1 MARKIIINGEDITL
15 SKQISIK
22 NRTIASIEIVDDA
35 FLYFQGV
42 SGDLVS
48 QYFIKE
54 NTQGV
59 GGKADV
65 QLKDVSLGK
74 HTMVVKYAVSDD
86 RQVQSYAINVT
97 VVSRDECFIKI
108 DGEVS
113 KTDTVPG
120 IKLYTI
126 ADITTKN
133 ITGLLQADVS
143 GNFAT
148 LRWTDEGDASADYH
162 LAIHLE
168 KNTTTQARNC
178 TVKVFGLNSNGDTS
192 YAYLYLVQEA
202 GTDYISVFKPSL
214 INYDLNGNE
223 ASILIDP
230 VTVQNVNADTVSV
243 TSDVSWAS
251 GIYSDSVIQIDNKP
265 AITIT
270 VQQNESVDVRDGN
283 LTVTAKGTD
292 FQKFNYIITLH
303 QFGNSELPYIT
314 IDQGEDD
321 DAFSIGNRKGDS
333 CTVRFFSQNV
343 FENSYSLIYDDY
355 FNEYIDIALN
365 RENRTITIT
374 SKYDNRQPEGIT
386 IDFVLQGQSTKPQYS
401 DIVNAY
407 FTVIIDPPAA
417 YLSFSIW
424 KTMNIEIPIV
434 TPFYSIKKGD
444 DLIFSGKVYAQKT
457 DSVRSINVNDII
469 EDYTSDSID
478 ITSSQRWQKTENEKV
493 FTLATGV
500 NETEMSDMFN
510 LVVADDWSYSD
521 RARTYFTSDPIC
533 YTLDSRQYFIFSVQN
548 RYGDTL
554 PSYSYQTDL
563 VSVDGVE
570 TGDYK
575 VVSDESYTQIIKDI
589 SNLKTIDITE
599 MDNVDDT
606 RYFKVCTTKNKYCL
620 YYKNLY
626 GGYDSILL
634 NPTSQLSASITD
646 NTLTTDYD
654 TTVLNHYKR
663 SYSKTIQNKWT
674 LKTNLLNDTQSEK
687 MRHIYTSNQMWLHN
701 LETGKLYAVNPV
713 DKTFTEK
720 TFKSNKHK
728 PLSYTITVEE
738 AYTQD
743 RR

>member
-1 MARKIIINGEDITL
+1 MARKIIINGQDVTV
-15 SKQISIK
+15 SKAISIK

-35 FLYFQGV
+35 FLFFKSV

-54 NTQGV
+54 NNQSI

-65 QLKDVSLGK
+65 QLKDVQLGK

-86 RQVQSYAINVT
+86 RQEQSYTINVT

-108 DGEVS
+108 DGKES
-113 KTDTVPG
+113 TTDTVSNLSSLRG
-120 IKLYTI
+120 YQ
-126 ADITTKN
+126 ITTKN
-133 ITGLLQADVS
+133 ITGTLKTEVSANFLTAFVKDGDYLSLDVKE
-143 GNFAT
+143 N
-148 LRWTDEGDASADYH
+148 
-162 LAIHLE
+162 
-168 KNTTTQARNC
+168 KTTQARNC
-178 TVKVFGLNSNGDTS
+178 TIKVFGLNSNGDTS

-202 GTDYISVFKPSL
+202 GTEYVSVFEPSL
-214 INYDLNGNE
+214 LHYDLNGNE

-230 VTVQNVNADTVSV
+230 VTVQNVERYNVSV

-251 GIYSDSVIQIDNKP
+251 GVYSERVTAIGDKP

-270 VQQNESVDVRDGN
+270 VQANDIVNVRDGN
-283 LTVTAKGTD
+283 LTVTARGTD
-292 FQKFNYIITLH
+292 GQRFNRTITLH
-303 QFGNSELPYIT
+303 QFGNSELPYIS

-333 CTVRFFSQNV
+333 CVVRFFSQNV

-374 SKYDNRQPEGIT
+374 SKYANRQPEGIT

-401 DIVNAY
+401 DIVSAY

-417 YLSFSIW
+417 YISFPIW

-469 EDYTSDSID
+469 EDYTSDGID

-493 FTLATGV
+493 FTLANGV

-510 LVVADDWSYSD
+510 LVVTDDWSYDD

-554 PSYSYQTDL
+554 PSYSYQTDTM
-563 VSVDGVE
+563 SVDGVE

-599 MDNVDDT
+599 INNVDDT

-654 TTVLNHYKR
+654 TTVINHYKR

-701 LETGKLYAVNPV
+701 LETGRLYAVNPV

>member
-15 SKQISIK
+15 SREISIK

-35 FLYFQGV
+35 FLYFKVV

-86 RQVQSYAINVT
+86 RQEQSYVINVT

-108 DGEVS
+108 DGKES
-113 KTDTVPG
+113 TTDTIRNLSSLRG
-120 IKLYTI
+120 YQ
-126 ADITTKN
+126 ITTKN
-133 ITGLLQADVS
+133 ITAKLKTEVS
-143 GNFAT
+143 ANFLTAFVK
-148 LRWTDEGDASADYH
+148 DNDY
-162 LAIHLE
+162 LSLDIQQNA
-168 KNTTTQARNC
+168 TTQARNC
-178 TVKVFGLNSNGDTS
+178 AIKVYGLNSNGDTS

-202 GTDYISVFKPSL
+202 GTEYASVFEPSL
-214 INYDLNGNE
+214 LHYDINGNE

-230 VTVQNVNADTVSV
+230 VTVQNVNAYTVSV

-251 GIYSDSVIQIDNKP
+251 GVYSERVVQIDKKP

-270 VQQNESVDVRDGN
+270 VQENDSVDVRDGN
-283 LTVTAKGTD
+283 LTVTARGTD
-292 FQKFNYIITLH
+292 GQRFNRTITLH
-303 QFGNSELPYIT
+303 QFGNSELPYIS

-321 DAFSIGNRKGDS
+321 DAFTIGNRKGDS
-333 CTVRFFSQNV
+333 CVVRFFSQNV

-401 DIVNAY
+401 DIVSAY
-407 FTVIIDPPAA
+407 FTVIIEPPAA
-417 YLSFSIW
+417 YLSFPIW

-434 TPFYSIKKGD
+434 TPFYTIKKGD

-457 DSVRSINVNDII
+457 DLARSINVNDII
-469 EDYTSDSID
+469 EDYTSDGID

-510 LVVADDWSYSD
+510 LVVTDDWSYAD

-533 YTLDSRQYFIFSVQN
+533 YTLDSRQYFVFSVQN
-548 RYGDTL
+548 RYSDTL

-570 TGDYK
+570 SGDYK

-599 MDNVDDT
+599 MNNVDDT

-654 TTVLNHYKR
+654 TTVLGHYKR
-663 SYSKTIQNKWT
+663 SYRKTIQNKWI

-701 LETGKLYAVNPV
+701 LETGRLYAVNPV

>member
-1 MARKIIINGEDITL
+1 MARKIIINGEDITT

-35 FLYFQGV
+35 FLYFKSV

-54 NTQGV
+54 NNQGV
-59 GGKADV
+59 GGKADC
-65 QLKDVSLGK
+65 QLKDVQLGK

-86 RQVQSYAINVT
+86 RQEQSYVINVT

-113 KTDTVPG
+113 KTDTVSG
-120 IKLYTI
+120 DEVQRYY
-126 ADITTKN
+126 DITKQN
-133 ITGLLQADVS
+133 ITGILNVAIS
-143 GNFAT
+143 GNFFKST
-148 LRWTDEGDASADYH
+148 LLISGDTR
-162 LAIHLE
+162 LKVRLK
-168 KNTTTQARNC
+168 KNTTPQARSC
-178 TVKVFGLNSNGDTS
+178 TVKVYGVNSNGDTS

-202 GTDYISVFKPSL
+202 GTEYVSVFEPSL
-214 INYDLNGNE
+214 LHYDLNGNE

-243 TSDVSWAS
+243 GSDVSWAI
-251 GIYSDSVIQIDNKP
+251 GVYNERVTAIGDKP

-270 VQQNESVDVRDGN
+270 VDANDSVNVRDGN
-283 LTVTAKGTD
+283 LTVTARGTD
-292 FQKFNYIITLH
+292 GQKFKYTITLH
-303 QFGNSELPYIT
+303 QFGNSELPYIS
-314 IDQGEDD
+314 IDSSEDD

-333 CTVRFFSQNV
+333 CVVRFFSQNV
-343 FENSYSLIYDDY
+343 FENSYSLIYDNY

-374 SKYDNRQPEGIT
+374 SKYANRQPEGIT

-417 YLSFSIW
+417 YLSFPIW

-469 EDYTSDSID
+469 EDYTSDGID

-493 FTLATGV
+493 FTLANGV

-510 LVVADDWSYSD
+510 LVVTDDWSYAD
-521 RARTYFTSDPIC
+521 RARTYFTSDPIS

-554 PSYSYQTDL
+554 PSCSYQTDL

-570 TGDYK
+570 SGDYK

-599 MDNVDDT
+599 MNNVDDT
-606 RYFKVCTTKNKYCL
+606 RYFKVCATKNKYCL

-701 LETGKLYAVNPV
+701 LETGRLYAVNPV

>member
-15 SKQISIK
+15 SKAISIK

-35 FLYFQGV
+35 FLYFKSV

-65 QLKDVSLGK
+65 QLKDVALGK

-86 RQVQSYAINVT
+86 RQEQSYAINVT

-113 KTDTVPG
+113 KTDIVKDYA
-120 IKLYTI
+120 IQKIYQL
-126 ADITTKN
+126 TTQN
-133 ITGLLQADVS
+133 ITGELKGEAS
-143 GNFAT
+143 GNFVKR
-148 LRWTDEGDASADYH
+148 LFVNDK
-162 LAIHLE
+162 E
-168 KNTTTQARNC
+168 KRMTIVLDRNTTPQARNC
-178 TVKVFGLNSNGDTS
+178 TVKVYALNSNGDTS
-192 YAYLYLVQEA
+192 YAYLYIVQQA
-202 GTDYISVFKPSL
+202 GTDYISFFEPSL
-214 INYDLNGNE
+214 LHYDINGNE
-223 ASILIDP
+223 QSILIDP

-270 VQQNESVDVRDGN
+270 VQANDSVNVRDGN
-283 LTVTAKGTD
+283 LTVTARGTD
-292 FQKFNYIITLH
+292 GQKFNHTITLH
-303 QFGNSELPYIT
+303 QFGNSELPYIS

-333 CTVRFFSQNV
+333 CVVRFFSQNV
-343 FENSYSLIYDDY
+343 FENSYSLIYDNY

-365 RENRTITIT
+365 RENRTIKIT

-401 DIVNAY
+401 DIVSAY

-417 YLSFSIW
+417 YIQFPIW

-493 FTLATGV
+493 FTLATGT

-510 LVVADDWSYSD
+510 LVVADDWSYND
-521 RARTYFTSDPIC
+521 RARTYFTSDPIS

-554 PSYSYQTDL
+554 PSCSYQTDL

-570 TGDYK
+570 SGDYK

-589 SNLKTIDITE
+589 SNIKTIDITE
-599 MDNVDDT
+599 MNNVDDT

-701 LETGKLYAVNPV
+701 LETGRLYAVNPV

>member
-15 SKQISIK
+15 SREISIK

-35 FLYFQGV
+35 FLYFKVV

-86 RQVQSYAINVT
+86 RQEQSYVINVT

-108 DGEVS
+108 DGKES
-113 KTDTVPG
+113 TTDTIRNLSSLRG
-120 IKLYTI
+120 YQ
-126 ADITTKN
+126 ITTKN
-133 ITGLLQADVS
+133 ITAKLKTEVS
-143 GNFAT
+143 ANFLTAFVK
-148 LRWTDEGDASADYH
+148 DNDY
-162 LAIHLE
+162 LSLDIQQNA
-168 KNTTTQARNC
+168 TTQARNC
-178 TVKVFGLNSNGDTS
+178 AIKVYGLNSNGDTS

-202 GTDYISVFKPSL
+202 GTEYASVFEPSL
-214 INYDLNGNE
+214 LHYDINGNE

-230 VTVQNVNADTVSV
+230 VTVQNVERYTVSV

-251 GIYSDSVIQIDNKP
+251 GVYSERVVQIDNKP

-270 VQQNESVDVRDGN
+270 VQENDSVDVRDGN
-283 LTVTAKGTD
+283 LTVTARGTD
-292 FQKFNYIITLH
+292 FQRFNRTITLH
-303 QFGNSELPYIT
+303 QFGNSELPYIS

-321 DAFSIGNRKGDS
+321 DAFTIGNRKGDS
-333 CTVRFFSQNV
+333 CVVRFFSQNV

-401 DIVNAY
+401 DIVSAY
-407 FTVIIDPPAA
+407 FTVIIEPPAA
-417 YLSFSIW
+417 YLSFPIW

-434 TPFYSIKKGD
+434 TPFYTIKKGD

-457 DSVRSINVNDII
+457 DLARSINVNDII
-469 EDYTSDSID
+469 EDYTSDGID

-510 LVVADDWSYSD
+510 LVVTDDWSYAD

-533 YTLDSRQYFIFSVQN
+533 YTLDSRQYFVFSVQN
-548 RYGDTL
+548 RYSDTL

-570 TGDYK
+570 SGDYK

-599 MDNVDDT
+599 MNNVDDT

-654 TTVLNHYKR
+654 TTVLGHYKR
-663 SYSKTIQNKWT
+663 SYRKTIQNKWT

-720 TFKSNKHK
+720 TYKSNKHK
-728 PLSYTITVEE
+728 PVSYTITVEE

>member
-15 SKQISIK
+15 SKAISIK

-35 FLYFQGV
+35 FLYFKGV

-65 QLKDVSLGK
+65 QLKDVQLGK

-86 RQVQSYAINVT
+86 RQEQSYAINVT
-97 VVSRDECFIKI
+97 VVSRDECYIKI

-120 IKLYTI
+120 IKMTRI
-126 ADITTKN
+126 VGITTQN
-133 ITGLLQADVS
+133 ITSQLQSEVS

-148 LRWTDEGDASADYH
+148 VRWTDEGDPHVNYR
-162 LAIHLE
+162 LAIDVQ

-178 TVKVFGLNSNGDTS
+178 TVKVYGLNSNGDTS

-202 GTDYISVFKPSL
+202 GTEYVSVFQPSL
-214 INYDLNGNE
+214 LNYDLNGNE
-223 ASILIDP
+223 TSIFIDP

-243 TSDVSWAS
+243 GSDVSWAS
-251 GIYSDSVIQIDNKP
+251 GVYNESVTAIGDKP

-270 VQQNESVDVRDGN
+270 VQANESVDVRDGN
-283 LTVTAKGTD
+283 LTVTATGTD
-292 FQKFNYIITLH
+292 GQKFKYTITLH
-303 QFGNSELPYIT
+303 QFGNSELPYIS

-343 FENSYSLIYDDY
+343 FENSYSLIYDNY

-365 RENRTITIT
+365 RENRTIKIT

-417 YLSFSIW
+417 YLSFPIW
-424 KTMNIEIPIV
+424 KTMNVEIPIV

-493 FTLATGV
+493 FTLATGA

-510 LVVADDWSYSD
+510 LVVEDDWSYAD

-589 SNLKTIDITE
+589 SNIKTIDITE
-599 MDNVDDT
+599 MNNVDDT

-687 MRHIYTSNQMWLHN
+687 MRHIYTSNQ
-701 LETGKLYAVNPV
+701 V

-728 PLSYTITVEE
+728 PISYTITVEE

>member
-15 SKQISIK
+15 SREISIK

-35 FLYFQGV
+35 FLYFKVV

-86 RQVQSYAINVT
+86 RQEQSYVINVT

-108 DGEVS
+108 DGKES
-113 KTDTVPG
+113 TTDTIRNLSSLRG
-120 IKLYTI
+120 YQ
-126 ADITTKN
+126 ITTKN
-133 ITGLLQADVS
+133 ITAKLKTEVS
-143 GNFAT
+143 ANFLTAFVK
-148 LRWTDEGDASADYH
+148 DNDY
-162 LAIHLE
+162 LSLDIQQNA
-168 KNTTTQARNC
+168 TTQARNC
-178 TVKVFGLNSNGDTS
+178 AIKVYGLNSNGDTS

-202 GTDYISVFKPSL
+202 GTEYVSVFEPSL
-214 INYDLNGNE
+214 LHYDINGNE

-230 VTVQNVNADTVSV
+230 VTVQNVNAYTVSV

-251 GIYSDSVIQIDNKP
+251 GVYSERVVQIDNKP

-270 VQQNESVDVRDGN
+270 VQENDSVDVRDGN
-283 LTVTAKGTD
+283 LTVTARGTD
-292 FQKFNYIITLH
+292 GQRFNRTITLH
-303 QFGNSELPYIT
+303 QFGNSELPYIS

-321 DAFSIGNRKGDS
+321 DAFTIGNRKGDS
-333 CTVRFFSQNV
+333 CVVRFFSQNV

-401 DIVNAY
+401 DIVSAY
-407 FTVIIDPPAA
+407 FTVIIEPPAA
-417 YLSFSIW
+417 YLSFPIW

-434 TPFYSIKKGD
+434 TPFYTIKKGD

-457 DSVRSINVNDII
+457 DLSRSINVNDII
-469 EDYTSDSID
+469 EDYTSDGID

-510 LVVADDWSYSD
+510 LVVTDDWSYAD

-533 YTLDSRQYFIFSVQN
+533 YTLDSRQYFVFSVQN
-548 RYGDTL
+548 RYSDTL

-570 TGDYK
+570 SGDYK
-575 VVSDESYTQIIKDI
+575 VVIDESYTQIIKDI

-599 MDNVDDT
+599 MNNVDDT

-654 TTVLNHYKR
+654 TTVLGHYKR
-663 SYSKTIQNKWT
+663 SYSKTIQNKWI

>member
-1 MARKIIINGEDITL
+1 MARKIIINGQDVTV

-35 FLYFQGV
+35 FLYFKSV

-59 GGKADV
+59 GGKADC
-65 QLKDVSLGK
+65 QLKDVQLGK

-86 RQVQSYAINVT
+86 RQEQSYVINVT
-97 VVSRDECFIKI
+97 VVSRDDCFIKLI
-108 DGEVS
+108 RS
-113 KTDTVPG
+113 TDTVSSLPQRYNY
-120 IKLYTI
+120 L
-126 ADITTKN
+126 ITKKN
-133 ITGLLQADVS
+133 ITGELKTEVS

-148 LRWTDEGDASADYH
+148 ASFTSSGDYEFLSVDVQ
-162 LAIHLE
+162 E
-168 KNTTTQARNC
+168 NKTTLARNC
-178 TVKVFGLNSNGDTS
+178 TIKVYGLNSNGDTS

-202 GTDYISVFKPSL
+202 GTEYVSVFEPTL
-214 INYDLNGNE
+214 LHYDLNGNE
-223 ASILIDP
+223 QSILIDP

-243 TSDVSWAS
+243 GSDVSWAS
-251 GIYSDSVIQIDNKP
+251 GVYSDSVTAIGDKP

-270 VQQNESVDVRDGN
+270 VQANDSVNVRDGN
-283 LTVTAKGTD
+283 LTVKATGTD
-292 FQKFNYIITLH
+292 NQKFNRTITLH

-343 FENSYSLIYDDY
+343 FENSYSLIYDNY

-365 RENRTITIT
+365 RDTKTITIT

-417 YLSFSIW
+417 YISFPIW

-493 FTLATGV
+493 FTLSTGV

-510 LVVADDWSYSD
+510 LVVADDWSYAD

-599 MDNVDDT
+599 MNNVDDT

-663 SYSKTIQNKWT
+663 SYSKTVQNKWT

>member
-15 SKQISIK
+15 SREISIK

-35 FLYFQGV
+35 FLYFKVV

-86 RQVQSYAINVT
+86 RQEQSYVINVT

-108 DGEVS
+108 DGKES
-113 KTDTVPG
+113 TTDTIRNLSSLRG
-120 IKLYTI
+120 YQ
-126 ADITTKN
+126 ITTKN
-133 ITGLLQADVS
+133 ITAKLKTEVS
-143 GNFAT
+143 ANFLTAFVK
-148 LRWTDEGDASADYH
+148 DNDY
-162 LAIHLE
+162 LSLDIQQNA
-168 KNTTTQARNC
+168 TTQARNC
-178 TVKVFGLNSNGDTS
+178 AIKVYGLNSNGDTS

-202 GTDYISVFKPSL
+202 GTEYASVFEPSL
-214 INYDLNGNE
+214 LHYDINGNE

-230 VTVQNVNADTVSV
+230 VTVQNVNAYTVSV

-251 GIYSDSVIQIDNKP
+251 GVYSERVVQIDKKP

-270 VQQNESVDVRDGN
+270 VQENDSVDVRDGN
-283 LTVTAKGTD
+283 LTVTARGTD
-292 FQKFNYIITLH
+292 GQRFNRTITLH
-303 QFGNSELPYIT
+303 QFGNSELPYIS

-321 DAFSIGNRKGDS
+321 DAFTIGNRKGDS
-333 CTVRFFSQNV
+333 CVVRFFSQNV

-401 DIVNAY
+401 DIVSAY
-407 FTVIIDPPAA
+407 FTVIIEPPAA
-417 YLSFSIW
+417 YLSFPIW

-434 TPFYSIKKGD
+434 TPFYTIKKGD

-457 DSVRSINVNDII
+457 DLARSINVNDII
-469 EDYTSDSID
+469 EDYTSDGID

-510 LVVADDWSYSD
+510 LVVTDDWSYAD

-533 YTLDSRQYFIFSVQN
+533 YTLDSRQYFVFSVQN
-548 RYGDTL
+548 RYSDTL

-570 TGDYK
+570 SGDYK

-599 MDNVDDT
+599 MNNVDDT

-654 TTVLNHYKR
+654 TTVLGHYKR
-663 SYSKTIQNKWT
+663 SYSKTIQNKWI

-701 LETGKLYAVNPV
+701 LETGRLYAVNPV

>member
-15 SKQISIK
+15 SREISIK

-35 FLYFQGV
+35 FLYFKVV

-86 RQVQSYAINVT
+86 RQEQSYVINVT

-108 DGEVS
+108 DGKES
-113 KTDTVPG
+113 TTDTIRNLSSLRG
-120 IKLYTI
+120 YQ
-126 ADITTKN
+126 ITTKN
-133 ITGLLQADVS
+133 ITAKLKTEVS
-143 GNFAT
+143 ANFLTAFVK
-148 LRWTDEGDASADYH
+148 DNDY
-162 LAIHLE
+162 LSLDIQQNA
-168 KNTTTQARNC
+168 TTQARNC
-178 TVKVFGLNSNGDTS
+178 AIKVYGLNSNGDTS

-202 GTDYISVFKPSL
+202 GTEYVSVFEPSL
-214 INYDLNGNE
+214 LHYDINGNE

-230 VTVQNVNADTVSV
+230 VTVQNVNAYTVSV

-251 GIYSDSVIQIDNKP
+251 GVYSERVVQIDNKP

-270 VQQNESVDVRDGN
+270 VQENDSVDVRDGN
-283 LTVTAKGTD
+283 LTVTARGTD
-292 FQKFNYIITLH
+292 GQRFNRTITLH
-303 QFGNSELPYIT
+303 QFGNSELPYIS

-321 DAFSIGNRKGDS
+321 DAFTIGNRKGDS
-333 CTVRFFSQNV
+333 CVVRFFSQNV

-401 DIVNAY
+401 DIVSAY
-407 FTVIIDPPAA
+407 FTVIIEPPAA
-417 YLSFSIW
+417 YLSFPIW

-434 TPFYSIKKGD
+434 TPFYTIKKGD

-457 DSVRSINVNDII
+457 DLARSINVNDII
-469 EDYTSDSID
+469 EDYTSDGID

-510 LVVADDWSYSD
+510 LVVTDDWSYAD

-533 YTLDSRQYFIFSVQN
+533 YTLDSRQYFVFSVQN
-548 RYGDTL
+548 RYSDTL

-570 TGDYK
+570 SGDYK

-599 MDNVDDT
+599 MNNVDDT

-654 TTVLNHYKR
+654 TTVLGHYKR
-663 SYSKTIQNKWT
+663 SYRKTIQNKWT

-701 LETGKLYAVNPV
+701 LETGRLYAVNPV

>member
-1 MARKIIINGEDITL
+1 MARKIIINGEDITT
-15 SKQISIK
+15 SKQISLK

-35 FLYFQGV
+35 FLYFKSV
-42 SGDLVS
+42 SGDVVS

-65 QLKDVSLGK
+65 QLKDVQLGK
-74 HTMVVKYAVSDD
+74 HTMVVKYATSDD
-86 RQVQSYAINVT
+86 RQEQSYVINVT

-108 DGEVS
+108 DGAVS

-120 IKLYTI
+120 IKLTKTVN
-126 ADITTKN
+126 ITTQN
-133 ITGLLQADVS
+133 ITSQLQTEVS
-143 GNFAT
+143 GNFVTA
-148 LRWTDEGDASADYH
+148 RWTDEGDASVYYK
-162 LAIHLE
+162 LAIDVE

-178 TVKVFGLNSNGDTS
+178 TVKVYGVNSNGDTS
-192 YAYLYLVQEA
+192 YTYLFLVQQA
-202 GTDYISVFKPSL
+202 GTEYVSVFEPSL
-214 INYDLNGNE
+214 LHYDLNGNE
-223 ASILIDP
+223 TSVIVDP
-230 VTVQNVNADTVSV
+230 VTVKNVNAGQVSV

-251 GIYSDSVIQIDNKP
+251 GVYSDSVIQIDNKSG
-265 AITIT
+265 ITIT
-270 VQQNESVDVRDGN
+270 VQPNDSVGVRDGN
-283 LTVTAKGTD
+283 LTVTATGTD
-292 FQKFNYIITLH
+292 FQKFNRTITLH
-303 QFGNSELPYIT
+303 QFGNSELPYIS

-321 DAFSIGNRKGDS
+321 DAFKIGNRKGDS

-355 FNEYIDIALN
+355 FNEYISIALN

-386 IDFVLQGQSTKPQYS
+386 IDFTLQGQSTKPQYS
-401 DIVNAY
+401 DIVSAY

-417 YLSFSIW
+417 YLSFPIW

-457 DSVRSINVNDII
+457 DLVRSINVNDII
-469 EDYTSDSID
+469 EDYTSDGLD

-493 FTLATGV
+493 FTLATGA

-510 LVVADDWSYSD
+510 LVVTDDWSYAD
-521 RARTYFTSDPIC
+521 RARTYFTSDQIS
-533 YTLDSRQYFIFSVQN
+533 YTLDSRQYFVFSVQN
-548 RYGDTL
+548 RYSDTL
-554 PSYSYQTDL
+554 PSYSFQTDTI
-563 VSVDGVE
+563 SVDGVE
-570 TGDYK
+570 SGDYK
-575 VVSDESYTQIIKDI
+575 VVSDESYTQLIKDI

-599 MDNVDDT
+599 MNNVDDT

-646 NTLTTDYD
+646 NTLTTDFD
-654 TTVLNHYKR
+654 TTALNHYKR

-674 LKTNLLNDTQSEK
+674 LKTNLLNNTQSEK

-701 LETGKLYAVNPV
+701 LETGRLYAVNPV

-720 TFKSNKHK
+720 TFKSNKNK

>member
-15 SKQISIK
+15 SKAISIK

-35 FLYFQGV
+35 FLYFKSV

-54 NTQGV
+54 NNQSI

-86 RQVQSYAINVT
+86 RQEQSYAINVT
-97 VVSRDECFIKI
+97 VVSRDECFIELIK
-108 DGEVS
+108 S
-113 KTDTVPG
+113 TDTVASLPQRYNY
-120 IKLYTI
+120 L
-126 ADITTKN
+126 ITKKN
-133 ITGLLQADVS
+133 ITGALNTEVS
-143 GNFAT
+143 GNFVTASFTSSGDYEFLTVDVQENKTT
-148 LRWTDEGDASADYH
+148 L
-162 LAIHLE
+162 
-168 KNTTTQARNC
+168 ARNC
-178 TVKVFGLNSNGDTS
+178 TIKVFGLNTNGDTS

-202 GTDYISVFKPSL
+202 GTEYVSVFEPYL
-214 INYDLNGNE
+214 LHYDINGNE
-223 ASILIDP
+223 QSILIDP
-230 VTVQNVNADTVSV
+230 VTLQNVNTKTVRV

-251 GIYSDSVIQIDNKP
+251 GVYSDSVTAIGDKP

-270 VQQNESVDVRDGN
+270 VQANDSVNVRDGN
-283 LTVTAKGTD
+283 LTVKARGTD
-292 FQKFNYIITLH
+292 EQRFNRTITLH
-303 QFGNSELPYIT
+303 QFGNSELPYIS

-333 CTVRFFSQNV
+333 CVVRFFSQNV
-343 FENSYSLIYDDY
+343 FENSYSLIYDNY

-365 RENRTITIT
+365 RDTKTITIT

-401 DIVNAY
+401 DIVSAY

-417 YLSFSIW
+417 YLSFPIW

-434 TPFYSIKKGD
+434 TPFYTIKKGD

-457 DSVRSINVNDII
+457 DSVRSVNVNDII

-510 LVVADDWSYSD
+510 LVVTDDWSYAD

-533 YTLDSRQYFIFSVQN
+533 YTIDSRQYFVFSVQN

-599 MDNVDDT
+599 MNNVDDT

-663 SYSKTIQNKWT
+663 SYSKTIQNKWS

-728 PLSYTITVEE
+728 PISYTITVEE

>member
-15 SKQISIK
+15 SKAISIK

-35 FLYFQGV
+35 FLYFKSV

-54 NTQGV
+54 NNQSI

-65 QLKDVSLGK
+65 QLKDVALGK

-86 RQVQSYAINVT
+86 RQEQSYAINVT

-113 KTDTVPG
+113 KTDIVTDYGVQK
-120 IKLYTI
+120 IYQL
-126 ADITTKN
+126 TTQN
-133 ITGLLQADVS
+133 ITGELKGEAS
-143 GNFAT
+143 GNFVKR
-148 LRWTDEGDASADYH
+148 LFVNDK
-162 LAIHLE
+162 E
-168 KNTTTQARNC
+168 KRMTILLDRNTTPQARNC
-178 TVKVFGLNSNGDTS
+178 TVKVYAINSNGDTT
-192 YAYLYLVQEA
+192 YAYLYIVQQA
-202 GTDYISVFKPSL
+202 GTDYISVFEPSL
-214 INYDLNGNE
+214 LHYDLNGNE
-223 ASILIDP
+223 QSILIDP
-230 VTVQNVNADTVSV
+230 VTVQNVNTDTVSV

-270 VQQNESVDVRDGN
+270 VQQNERVDVRDGN
-283 LTVTAKGTD
+283 LTVKATGTD
-292 FQKFNYIITLH
+292 GQKFNHTITLH
-303 QFGNSELPYIT
+303 QFGNSELPYIS

-333 CTVRFFSQNV
+333 CVVRFFSQNV
-343 FENSYSLIYDDY
+343 FENSYSLIYDNY

-365 RENRTITIT
+365 RDTKTITIT

-417 YLSFSIW
+417 YLSFPIW
-424 KTMNIEIPIV
+424 KTMNVEIPIV

-493 FTLATGV
+493 FTLANGV

-510 LVVADDWSYSD
+510 LVVADDWSYND

-548 RYGDTL
+548 KYGDTL
-554 PSYSYQTDL
+554 PSYSYQTDTM
-563 VSVDGVE
+563 SVDGVE

-599 MDNVDDT
+599 MNNVDDT

-701 LETGKLYAVNPV
+701 LETGRLYAVNPV

>member
-1 MARKIIINGEDITL
+1 MARKIIINGEDITT

-35 FLYFQGV
+35 FLFFKSV

-65 QLKDVSLGK
+65 QLKDVQLGK

-86 RQVQSYAINVT
+86 RQEQSYAINVT
-97 VVSRDECFIKI
+97 VVSRDECFIELI
-108 DGEVS
+108 RS
-113 KTDTVPG
+113 TDTVPSNTQRYNY
-120 IKLYTI
+120 L
-126 ADITTKN
+126 ITKKN
-133 ITGLLQADVS
+133 ITGELKTEVS

-148 LRWTDEGDASADYH
+148 ASITSNDEYEFLSVVVQDN
-162 LAIHLE
+162 
-168 KNTTTQARNC
+168 KTTLARNC
-178 TVKVFGLNSNGDTS
+178 TVKVYGLNTNGDTS

-202 GTDYISVFKPSL
+202 GTEYVSVFEPSL
-214 INYDLNGNE
+214 LHYDLNGNE

-251 GIYSDSVIQIDNKP
+251 GVYSESVTAIGDKP

-270 VQQNESVDVRDGN
+270 VQANDSVNVRDGN
-283 LTVTAKGTD
+283 LTVKATGTD
-292 FQKFNYIITLH
+292 GQRFNRTITLH
-303 QFGNSELPYIT
+303 QFGNSELPYIS

-321 DAFSIGNRKGDS
+321 DAFTIGNRKGDS
-333 CTVRFFSQNV
+333 CVVRFFSQNV
-343 FENSYSLIYDDY
+343 FENSYSLIYDNY
-355 FNEYIDIALN
+355 FNEYIDIDLN
-365 RENRTITIT
+365 RDTRTIKIT
-374 SKYDNRQPEGIT
+374 SKYANRQPEGIT

-401 DIVNAY
+401 DIVSAY

-417 YLSFSIW
+417 YLSFPIW

-434 TPFYSIKKGD
+434 TPFYTIKKGD

-457 DSVRSINVNDII
+457 DLVRSINVNDII
-469 EDYTSDSID
+469 EDYTSDGID

-493 FTLATGV
+493 FTLANGV

-510 LVVADDWSYSD
+510 LVVTDDWSYAD

-554 PSYSYQTDL
+554 PSYSYQTDTM
-563 VSVDGVE
+563 SVDGVE

-599 MDNVDDT
+599 INNVDDT

-654 TTVLNHYKR
+654 TTVVNHYKR

-701 LETGKLYAVNPV
+701 LETGRLYAVNPV

>member
-15 SKQISIK
+15 SREISIK

-35 FLYFQGV
+35 FLYFKVV

-86 RQVQSYAINVT
+86 RQEQSYVINVT

-108 DGEVS
+108 DGKES
-113 KTDTVPG
+113 TTDTIRNLSSLRG
-120 IKLYTI
+120 YQ
-126 ADITTKN
+126 ITTKN
-133 ITGLLQADVS
+133 ITAKLKTEVS
-143 GNFAT
+143 ANFLTAFVK
-148 LRWTDEGDASADYH
+148 DNDY
-162 LAIHLE
+162 LSLDIQQNA
-168 KNTTTQARNC
+168 TTQARNC
-178 TVKVFGLNSNGDTS
+178 AIKVYGLNSNGDTS

-202 GTDYISVFKPSL
+202 GTEYVSVFEPSL
-214 INYDLNGNE
+214 LHYDINGNE

-230 VTVQNVNADTVSV
+230 VTVQNVNAYTVSV

-251 GIYSDSVIQIDNKP
+251 GVYSERVVQIDNKP

-270 VQQNESVDVRDGN
+270 VQENDSVDVRDGN
-283 LTVTAKGTD
+283 LTVTARGTD
-292 FQKFNYIITLH
+292 GQRFNRTITLH
-303 QFGNSELPYIT
+303 QFGNSELPYIS

-321 DAFSIGNRKGDS
+321 DAFTIGNRKGDS
-333 CTVRFFSQNV
+333 CVVRFFSQNV

-401 DIVNAY
+401 DIVSAY
-407 FTVIIDPPAA
+407 FTVIIEPPAA
-417 YLSFSIW
+417 YLSFPIW

-434 TPFYSIKKGD
+434 TPFYTIKKGD

-457 DSVRSINVNDII
+457 DLARSINVNDII
-469 EDYTSDSID
+469 EDYTSDGID

-510 LVVADDWSYSD
+510 LVVTDDWSYAD

-533 YTLDSRQYFIFSVQN
+533 YTLDSRQYFVFSVQN
-548 RYGDTL
+548 RYSDTL

-570 TGDYK
+570 SGDYK

-599 MDNVDDT
+599 MNNVDDT

-654 TTVLNHYKR
+654 TTVLGHYKR
-663 SYSKTIQNKWT
+663 SYRKTIQNKWT

>member
-35 FLYFQGV
+35 FLYFKSV

-54 NTQGV
+54 NNQSI

-65 QLKDVSLGK
+65 QLKDVALGK

-86 RQVQSYAINVT
+86 RQEQSYAINVT

-120 IKLYTI
+120 DEVQRYY
-126 ADITTKN
+126 DITKQN
-133 ITGLLQADVS
+133 ITGILNVEIS
-143 GNFAT
+143 GNFFKSS
-148 LRWTDEGDASADYH
+148 LLISGDTR
-162 LAIHLE
+162 LKVRLK
-168 KNTTTQARNC
+168 KNTTPQARSC
-178 TVKVFGLNSNGDTS
+178 TVKVYGVNSNGDTS
-192 YAYLYLVQEA
+192 YAYLYIVQEA
-202 GTDYISVFKPSL
+202 GTEYVSVFKPSL
-214 INYDLNGNE
+214 LNYDLNGNE

-243 TSDVSWAS
+243 GSDVSWAR
-251 GIYSDSVIQIDNKP
+251 GVYSERVTAIGDKP

-270 VQQNESVDVRDGN
+270 VQANDIVNVRDGN
-283 LTVTAKGTD
+283 LTVTATGTD
-292 FQKFNYIITLH
+292 GQKFKYTITLH
-303 QFGNSELPYIT
+303 QFGNSELPYIS

-333 CTVRFFSQNV
+333 CVVRFFSQNV
-343 FENSYSLIYDDY
+343 FENSYSLIYDNY
-355 FNEYIDIALN
+355 FKEYIDIDLN
-365 RENRTITIT
+365 RDTRTIKIT
-374 SKYDNRQPEGIT
+374 SKYANRQPEGIT

-401 DIVNAY
+401 DIVSAY

-417 YLSFSIW
+417 YLSFPIW

-469 EDYTSDSID
+469 EDYTSDGID

-510 LVVADDWSYSD
+510 LVVADDWSYND

-548 RYGDTL
+548 KYGDTL

-599 MDNVDDT
+599 MNNVDDT

-701 LETGKLYAVNPV
+701 LETGRLYAVNPV

>member
-15 SKQISIK
+15 SREISIK

-35 FLYFQGV
+35 FLYFKVV

-86 RQVQSYAINVT
+86 RQEQSYVINVT

-108 DGEVS
+108 DGKES
-113 KTDTVPG
+113 TTDTIRNLSSLRG
-120 IKLYTI
+120 YQ
-126 ADITTKN
+126 ITTKN
-133 ITGLLQADVS
+133 ITAKLKTEVS
-143 GNFAT
+143 ANFLTAFVK
-148 LRWTDEGDASADYH
+148 DNDY
-162 LAIHLE
+162 LSLDIQQNA
-168 KNTTTQARNC
+168 TTQARNC
-178 TVKVFGLNSNGDTS
+178 AIKVYGLNSNGDTS

-202 GTDYISVFKPSL
+202 GTEYVSVFEPSL
-214 INYDLNGNE
+214 LHYDINGNE

-230 VTVQNVNADTVSV
+230 VTVQNVERYNVSV

-251 GIYSDSVIQIDNKP
+251 GVYSERVVQIDNKP

-270 VQQNESVDVRDGN
+270 VQENDSVDVRDGN
-283 LTVTAKGTD
+283 LTVTARGTD
-292 FQKFNYIITLH
+292 GQRFNRTITLH
-303 QFGNSELPYIT
+303 QFGNSELPYIS

-321 DAFSIGNRKGDS
+321 DAFTIGNRKGDS
-333 CTVRFFSQNV
+333 CVVRFFSQNV

-401 DIVNAY
+401 DIVSAY
-407 FTVIIDPPAA
+407 FTVIIEPPAA
-417 YLSFSIW
+417 YLSFPIW

-434 TPFYSIKKGD
+434 TPFYTIKKGD

-457 DSVRSINVNDII
+457 DLARSINVNDII
-469 EDYTSDSID
+469 EDYTSDGID

-510 LVVADDWSYSD
+510 LVVTDDWSYAD

-533 YTLDSRQYFIFSVQN
+533 YTLDSRQYFVFSVQN
-548 RYGDTL
+548 RYSDTL

-570 TGDYK
+570 SGDYK

-599 MDNVDDT
+599 MNNVDDT

-654 TTVLNHYKR
+654 TTVLGHYKR
-663 SYSKTIQNKWT
+663 SYSKTIQNKWI

-720 TFKSNKHK
+720 TYKSNKHK
-728 PLSYTITVEE
+728 PVSYTITVEE

>member
-1 MARKIIINGEDITL
+1 MARKIIINGEDITT

-35 FLYFQGV
+35 FLYFKSV

-54 NTQGV
+54 NNQSI

-65 QLKDVSLGK
+65 QLKDVQLGK

-86 RQVQSYAINVT
+86 RQEQSYAINVT
-97 VVSRDECFIKI
+97 VVSRDECYIKI
-108 DGEVS
+108 DGKES
-113 KTDTVPG
+113 TTSTVEG
-120 IKLYTI
+120 LSSLRGYQ
-126 ADITTKN
+126 ITTKN
-133 ITGLLQADVS
+133 ITGTLKTEVS
-143 GNFAT
+143 ANFLTAFVK
-148 LRWTDEGDASADYH
+148 DGDYLS
-162 LAIHLE
+162 LNIQ
-168 KNTTTQARNC
+168 KNATTQARNC
-178 TVKVFGLNSNGDTS
+178 TIKVFGLNSNGDTS
-192 YAYLYLVQEA
+192 YAYLYLVQQA
-202 GTDYISVFKPSL
+202 GEEYTSVFEPSSL
-214 INYDLNGNE
+214 HYDLNGNE

-230 VTVQNVNADTVSV
+230 VTVQNVERYDVSV

-251 GIYSDSVIQIDNKP
+251 GVYNNRVVQIDNKP

-270 VQQNESVDVRDGN
+270 VQPNDSVNVRDGN
-283 LTVTAKGTD
+283 LTLTATGTD
-292 FQKFNYIITLH
+292 FQKFNYTITLH
-303 QFGNSELPYIT
+303 QFGNSELPYIS

-321 DAFSIGNRKGDS
+321 DAFKIGNRKGDS

-365 RENRTITIT
+365 RDTRTITIT
-374 SKYDNRQPEGIT
+374 SKYANRQAEGIT

-401 DIVNAY
+401 DIVSAY

-417 YLSFSIW
+417 YLSFPIW

-457 DSVRSINVNDII
+457 DLVRSVNVNDII
-469 EDYTSDSID
+469 EDYTSDFLD

-493 FTLATGV
+493 FTIATGV

-510 LVVADDWSYSD
+510 LVVTDDWSYAD

-533 YTLDSRQYFIFSVQN
+533 YTLDSRQYFVFSVQN
-548 RYGDTL
+548 RYSDTL
-554 PSYSYQTDL
+554 PSYSYQTDTM
-563 VSVDGVE
+563 SVDGVE

-589 SNLKTIDITE
+589 SNIKTIDITE
-599 MDNVDDT
+599 MNNVDDT

-663 SYSKTIQNKWT
+663 SYSKKIQNKWT

-728 PLSYTITVEE
+728 PISYTITVEE

>member
-15 SKQISIK
+15 SREISIK

-35 FLYFQGV
+35 FLYFKVV

-86 RQVQSYAINVT
+86 RQEQSYVINVT

-108 DGEVS
+108 DGKES
-113 KTDTVPG
+113 TTDTIRNLSSLRG
-120 IKLYTI
+120 YQ
-126 ADITTKN
+126 ITTKN
-133 ITGLLQADVS
+133 ITAKLKTEVS
-143 GNFAT
+143 ANFLTAFVK
-148 LRWTDEGDASADYH
+148 DNDY
-162 LAIHLE
+162 LSLDIQQNA
-168 KNTTTQARNC
+168 TTQARNC
-178 TVKVFGLNSNGDTS
+178 AIKVYGLNSNGDTS

-202 GTDYISVFKPSL
+202 GTEYASVFEPSL
-214 INYDLNGNE
+214 LHYDINGNE

-230 VTVQNVNADTVSV
+230 VTVQNVNAYTVSV

-251 GIYSDSVIQIDNKP
+251 GVYSERVVQIDKKP

-270 VQQNESVDVRDGN
+270 VQENDSVDVRDGN
-283 LTVTAKGTD
+283 LTVTARGTD
-292 FQKFNYIITLH
+292 GQRFNRTITLH
-303 QFGNSELPYIT
+303 QFGNSELPYIS

-321 DAFSIGNRKGDS
+321 DAFTIGNRKGDS
-333 CTVRFFSQNV
+333 CVVRFFSQNV

-401 DIVNAY
+401 DIVSAY
-407 FTVIIDPPAA
+407 FTVIIEPPAA
-417 YLSFSIW
+417 YLSFPIW

-434 TPFYSIKKGD
+434 TPFYTIKKGD

-457 DSVRSINVNDII
+457 DLARSINVNDII
-469 EDYTSDSID
+469 EDYTSDGID

-510 LVVADDWSYSD
+510 LVVTDDWSYAD

-533 YTLDSRQYFIFSVQN
+533 YTLDSRQYFVFSVQN
-548 RYGDTL
+548 RYSDTL

-570 TGDYK
+570 SGDYK

-599 MDNVDDT
+599 MNNVDDT

-654 TTVLNHYKR
+654 TTVLGHYKR
-663 SYSKTIQNKWT
+663 SYSKTIQNKWI

-701 LETGKLYAVNPV
+701 LETGRLYAVNPV

-720 TFKSNKHK
+720 TYKSNKHK

>member
-1 MARKIIINGEDITL
+1 MSKIIINGQDVTV
-15 SKQISIK
+15 SKAISIK

-35 FLYFQGV
+35 FLYFQSV

-54 NTQGV
+54 NNQSI

-65 QLKDVSLGK
+65 QLKDVQLGK

-86 RQVQSYAINVT
+86 RQEQSYAINVT
-97 VVSRDECFIKI
+97 VVSRDECYIKI

-113 KTDTVPG
+113 KTDIVTDYAVQK
-120 IKLYTI
+120 IYQL
-126 ADITTKN
+126 TTQN
-133 ITGLLQADVS
+133 ITGELKGEAS
-143 GNFAT
+143 GNFVKR
-148 LRWTDEGDASADYH
+148 LFVNDK
-162 LAIHLE
+162 E
-168 KNTTTQARNC
+168 KRMTIVLDRNTTPQARNC
-178 TVKVFGLNSNGDTS
+178 TVKVYAINSNGDTT
-192 YAYLYLVQEA
+192 YAYLYIVQQA
-202 GTDYISVFKPSL
+202 GTDYISVFEPSL
-214 INYDLNGNE
+214 LHYDLNGNE
-223 ASILIDP
+223 ASIFIDP

-251 GIYSDSVIQIDNKP
+251 GIYSDSVTAIGDKP

-270 VQQNESVDVRDGN
+270 VQANDSVNVRDGN
-283 LTVTAKGTD
+283 LTVTARGTD
-292 FQKFNYIITLH
+292 VQKFNYTITLH

-365 RENRTITIT
+365 RDTKTITIT

-407 FTVIIDPPAA
+407 FTVIIDPPAD
-417 YLSFSIW
+417 YLSFPIW

-457 DSVRSINVNDII
+457 DSVRSVNVNDII

-493 FTLATGV
+493 FTLANGV

-521 RARTYFTSDPIC
+521 RSITYFTSDPIC

-554 PSYSYQTDL
+554 PSYSYQTDTM
-563 VSVDGVE
+563 SVDGVE
-570 TGDYK
+570 SGDYK

-599 MDNVDDT
+599 MNNVDDT

-663 SYSKTIQNKWT
+663 SYSKTIQNKWA

>member
-15 SKQISIK
+15 SREISIK

-35 FLYFQGV
+35 FLYFKVV

-86 RQVQSYAINVT
+86 RQEQSYVINVT

-108 DGEVS
+108 DGKES
-113 KTDTVPG
+113 TTDTIRNLSSLRG
-120 IKLYTI
+120 YQ
-126 ADITTKN
+126 ITTKN
-133 ITGLLQADVS
+133 ITAKLKTEVS
-143 GNFAT
+143 ANFLTAFVK
-148 LRWTDEGDASADYH
+148 DNDY
-162 LAIHLE
+162 LSLDIQQNA
-168 KNTTTQARNC
+168 TTQARNC
-178 TVKVFGLNSNGDTS
+178 AIKVYGLNSNGDTS

-202 GTDYISVFKPSL
+202 GTEYASVFEPSL
-214 INYDLNGNE
+214 LHYDINGNE

-230 VTVQNVNADTVSV
+230 VTVQNVNAYTVSV

-251 GIYSDSVIQIDNKP
+251 GVYSERVVQIDKKP

-270 VQQNESVDVRDGN
+270 VQENDSVDVRDGN
-283 LTVTAKGTD
+283 LTVTARGTD
-292 FQKFNYIITLH
+292 GQRFNRTITLH
-303 QFGNSELPYIT
+303 QFGNSELPYIS

-321 DAFSIGNRKGDS
+321 DAFTIGNRKGDS
-333 CTVRFFSQNV
+333 CVVRFFSQNV

-401 DIVNAY
+401 DIVSAY
-407 FTVIIDPPAA
+407 FTVIIEPPAA
-417 YLSFSIW
+417 YLSFPIW

-434 TPFYSIKKGD
+434 TPFYTIKKGD

-457 DSVRSINVNDII
+457 DLARSINVNDII
-469 EDYTSDSID
+469 EDYTSDGID

-510 LVVADDWSYSD
+510 LVVTDDWSYAD

-533 YTLDSRQYFIFSVQN
+533 YTLDSRQYFVFSVQN
-548 RYGDTL
+548 RYSDTL

-570 TGDYK
+570 SGDYK

-599 MDNVDDT
+599 MNNVDDT

-654 TTVLNHYKR
+654 TTVLGHYKR
-663 SYSKTIQNKWT
+663 SYRKTIQNKWT

-701 LETGKLYAVNPV
+701 LETGRLYAVNPV

>member
-15 SKQISIK
+15 SKAISIK

-35 FLYFQGV
+35 FLYFKSV

-86 RQVQSYAINVT
+86 RQEQSYAINVT

-113 KTDTVPG
+113 KTHTVPG
-120 IKLYTI
+120 IKITRIVNL
-126 ADITTKN
+126 TTKN
-133 ITGLLQADVS
+133 ITSQLQTEVS

-148 LRWTDEGDASADYH
+148 VRWTDEGDPNVNYR
-162 LAIHLE
+162 LAVDVQ

-202 GTDYISVFKPSL
+202 GTEYVSVFEPSL
-214 INYDLNGNE
+214 LHYDLNGNE
-223 ASILIDP
+223 ASIIIDP
-230 VTVQNVNADTVSV
+230 VTVQNITPSTIRV

-251 GIYSDSVIQIDNKP
+251 GVYSNSVTAIGDKP

-270 VQQNESVDVRDGN
+270 VQANDSVNVRDGN
-283 LTVTAKGTD
+283 LTVKARGTD
-292 FQKFNYIITLH
+292 NQKFNLTITLH
-303 QFGNSELPYIT
+303 QFGNSELPYIS

-333 CTVRFFSQNV
+333 CVVRFFSQNV
-343 FENSYSLIYDDY
+343 FENSYSLIYDNY

-417 YLSFSIW
+417 YLTFPIW

-469 EDYTSDSID
+469 EDYTSDGID

-493 FTLATGV
+493 FTLSNGV

-510 LVVADDWSYSD
+510 LVVADDWSYDD

-554 PSYSYQTDL
+554 PSYSYQTDTM
-563 VSVDGVE
+563 SVDGVE

-599 MDNVDDT
+599 INNVDDT

-674 LKTNLLNDTQSEK
+674 IKTNLLNDTQSEK

-728 PLSYTITVEE
+728 PISYTITVEE
-738 AYTQD
+738 AYTHD

>member
-15 SKQISIK
+15 SREISIK

-35 FLYFQGV
+35 FLYFKVV

-86 RQVQSYAINVT
+86 RQEQSYVINVT

-108 DGEVS
+108 DGKES
-113 KTDTVPG
+113 TTDTIRNLSSLRG
-120 IKLYTI
+120 YQ
-126 ADITTKN
+126 ITTKN
-133 ITGLLQADVS
+133 ITAKLKTEVS
-143 GNFAT
+143 ANFLTAFVK
-148 LRWTDEGDASADYH
+148 DNDY
-162 LAIHLE
+162 LSLDIQQNA
-168 KNTTTQARNC
+168 TTQARNC
-178 TVKVFGLNSNGDTS
+178 AIKVYGLNSNGDTS

-202 GTDYISVFKPSL
+202 GTEYVSVFEPSL
-214 INYDLNGNE
+214 LHYDINGNE

-230 VTVQNVNADTVSV
+230 VTVQNVNAYTVSV

-251 GIYSDSVIQIDNKP
+251 GVYSERVVQIDNKP

-270 VQQNESVDVRDGN
+270 VQENDSVDVRDGN
-283 LTVTAKGTD
+283 LTVTARGTD
-292 FQKFNYIITLH
+292 GQRFNRTITLH
-303 QFGNSELPYIT
+303 QFGNSELPYIS

-321 DAFSIGNRKGDS
+321 DAFTIGNRKGDS
-333 CTVRFFSQNV
+333 CVVRFFSQNV

-401 DIVNAY
+401 DIVSAY
-407 FTVIIDPPAA
+407 FTVIIEPPAA
-417 YLSFSIW
+417 YLSFPIW

-434 TPFYSIKKGD
+434 TPFYTIKKGD

-457 DSVRSINVNDII
+457 DLARSINVNDII
-469 EDYTSDSID
+469 EDYTSDGID

-510 LVVADDWSYSD
+510 LVVTDDWSYAD

-533 YTLDSRQYFIFSVQN
+533 YTLDSRQYFVFSVQN
-548 RYGDTL
+548 RYSDTL

-570 TGDYK
+570 SGDYK

-599 MDNVDDT
+599 MNNVDDT

-654 TTVLNHYKR
+654 TTVLGHYKR
-663 SYSKTIQNKWT
+663 SYRKTIQNKWT

-720 TFKSNKHK
+720 TYKSNKHK
-728 PLSYTITVEE
+728 PVSYTITVEE

>member
-1 MARKIIINGEDITL
+1 MARKIIINGEDITT

-35 FLYFQGV
+35 FLFFKSV

-65 QLKDVSLGK
+65 QLKDVQLGK

-86 RQVQSYAINVT
+86 RQEQSYAINVT
-97 VVSRDECFIKI
+97 VVSRDECFIELI
-108 DGEVS
+108 RS
-113 KTDTVPG
+113 TDTVPSNTQRYNY
-120 IKLYTI
+120 L
-126 ADITTKN
+126 ITKKN
-133 ITGLLQADVS
+133 ITGELKTEVS

-148 LRWTDEGDASADYH
+148 ASITSNDEYEFLSVVVQDN
-162 LAIHLE
+162 
-168 KNTTTQARNC
+168 KTTLARNC
-178 TVKVFGLNSNGDTS
+178 TVKVYGLNTNGDTS

-202 GTDYISVFKPSL
+202 GTEYVSVFEPSL
-214 INYDLNGNE
+214 LHYDLNGNE

-230 VTVQNVNADTVSV
+230 VTVQNVNARTVRV

-251 GIYSDSVIQIDNKP
+251 GVYSESVTAIGDKP

-270 VQQNESVDVRDGN
+270 VQANDSVNVRDGN
-283 LTVTAKGTD
+283 LTVKATGTD
-292 FQKFNYIITLH
+292 GQRFNRTITLH
-303 QFGNSELPYIT
+303 QFGNSELPYIS

-321 DAFSIGNRKGDS
+321 DAFTIGNRKGDS
-333 CTVRFFSQNV
+333 CVVRFFSQNV
-343 FENSYSLIYDDY
+343 FENSYSLIYDNY

-365 RENRTITIT
+365 RDTRTITIT

-401 DIVNAY
+401 DIVSAY

-417 YLSFSIW
+417 YLSFPIW

-434 TPFYSIKKGD
+434 TPFYTIKKGD

-457 DSVRSINVNDII
+457 DLVRSINVNDII
-469 EDYTSDSID
+469 EDYTSDGID

-493 FTLATGV
+493 FTLANGV

-510 LVVADDWSYSD
+510 LVVTDDWSYAD

-554 PSYSYQTDL
+554 PSYSYQTDTM
-563 VSVDGVE
+563 SVDGVE

-599 MDNVDDT
+599 INNVDDT

-701 LETGKLYAVNPV
+701 LETGRLYAVNPV

>member
-15 SKQISIK
+15 SREISIK

-35 FLYFQGV
+35 FLYFKVV

-86 RQVQSYAINVT
+86 RQEQSYVINVT

-108 DGEVS
+108 DGKES
-113 KTDTVPG
+113 TTDTIRNLSSLRG
-120 IKLYTI
+120 YQ
-126 ADITTKN
+126 ITTKN
-133 ITGLLQADVS
+133 ITAKLKTEVS
-143 GNFAT
+143 ANFLTAFVK
-148 LRWTDEGDASADYH
+148 DNDY
-162 LAIHLE
+162 LSLDIQQNA
-168 KNTTTQARNC
+168 TTQARNC
-178 TVKVFGLNSNGDTS
+178 AIKVYGLNSNGDTS

-202 GTDYISVFKPSL
+202 GTEYASVFEPSL
-214 INYDLNGNE
+214 LHYDINGNE

-230 VTVQNVNADTVSV
+230 VTVQNVNAYTVSV

-251 GIYSDSVIQIDNKP
+251 GVYSERVVQIDNKP

-270 VQQNESVDVRDGN
+270 VQENDSVDVRDGN
-283 LTVTAKGTD
+283 LTVTARGTD
-292 FQKFNYIITLH
+292 FQRFNRTITLH
-303 QFGNSELPYIT
+303 QFGNSELPYIS

-321 DAFSIGNRKGDS
+321 DAFTIGNRKGDS
-333 CTVRFFSQNV
+333 CVVRFFSQNV

-355 FNEYIDIALN
+355 FNEYIDIAIN

-401 DIVNAY
+401 DIVSAY
-407 FTVIIDPPAA
+407 FTVIIEPPAA
-417 YLSFSIW
+417 YLSFPIW

-434 TPFYSIKKGD
+434 TPFYTIKKGD

-457 DSVRSINVNDII
+457 DLARSINVNDII
-469 EDYTSDSID
+469 EDYTSDGID

-510 LVVADDWSYSD
+510 LVVTDDWSYAD

-533 YTLDSRQYFIFSVQN
+533 YTLDSRQYFVFSVQN
-548 RYGDTL
+548 RYSDTL

-570 TGDYK
+570 SGDYK

-599 MDNVDDT
+599 MNNVDDT

-654 TTVLNHYKR
+654 TTVLGHYKR
-663 SYSKTIQNKWT
+663 SYSKTIQNKWI

-701 LETGKLYAVNPV
+701 LETGRLYAVNPV

-728 PLSYTITVEE
+728 PVSYTITVEE

>member
-1 MARKIIINGEDITL
+1 MARKIIINGQDVTV
-15 SKQISIK
+15 SKQVSIK

-35 FLYFQGV
+35 FLYFKSV

-54 NTQGV
+54 NNQGV

-65 QLKDVSLGK
+65 QLKDVQLGK
-74 HTMVVKYAVSDD
+74 HTMAVKYAVSDD
-86 RQVQSYAINVT
+86 RQEQSYAINVT

-108 DGEVS
+108 DGKES
-113 KTDTVPG
+113 TTDTVSNSSALRG
-120 IKLYTI
+120 YQ
-126 ADITTKN
+126 ITTKN
-133 ITGLLQADVS
+133 ITGTINTEVS
-143 GNFAT
+143 ANFLTAFVK
-148 LRWTDEGDASADYH
+148 DNDY
-162 LAIHLE
+162 LSLDIQ
-168 KNTTTQARNC
+168 KNATTQARNC
-178 TVKVFGLNSNGDTS
+178 TIKVFGLNSNGDTS
-192 YAYLYLVQEA
+192 YAYLFLVQEA
-202 GTDYISVFKPSL
+202 GTEYVSVFEPSL
-214 INYDLNGNE
+214 LRYDLNGNE
-223 ASILIDP
+223 QSILIDP
-230 VTVQNVNADTVSV
+230 VTVQNVERYTVSV

-251 GIYSDSVIQIDNKP
+251 GIYSERVTAIGDKP

-270 VQQNESVDVRDGN
+270 VQANDSVNVRDGN
-283 LTVTAKGTD
+283 LTVTARGTD
-292 FQKFNYIITLH
+292 GQKFNHTITLH
-303 QFGNSELPYIT
+303 QFGNSELPYIS

-365 RENRTITIT
+365 RDTRTITIT

-424 KTMNIEIPIV
+424 KTMNVEIPIV

-493 FTLATGV
+493 FTLATGA

-510 LVVADDWSYSD
+510 LVVADDWSYND
-521 RARTYFTSDPIC
+521 RSMTYFTSDPIC

-554 PSYSYQTDL
+554 PSYSYQTDTM
-563 VSVDGVE
+563 SVDGVE
-570 TGDYK
+570 SGDYK

-599 MDNVDDT
+599 MNNVDDT

-701 LETGKLYAVNPV
+701 LETGRLYAVNPV

>member
-1 MARKIIINGEDITL
+1 MSKIIVNGEDITT
-15 SKQISIK
+15 SKQISLK

-35 FLYFQGV
+35 FLYFKSV

-59 GGKADV
+59 GGRADV

-74 HTMVVKYAVSDD
+74 HTMVIKYAVSDD
-86 RQVQSYAINVT
+86 RQEQSYVINVT
-97 VVSRDECFIKI
+97 VISRDECFIKI
-108 DGEVS
+108 DGAVS
-113 KTDTVPG
+113 KTHTVPG
-120 IKLYTI
+120 DRVQRVY
-126 ADITTKN
+126 AITKQN
-133 ITGLLQADVS
+133 ITGALKAEVS
-143 GNFAT
+143 GDFVSKAIIG
-148 LRWTDEGDASADYH
+148 GDDTRITVV
-162 LAIHLE
+162 LQ

-178 TVKVFGLNSNGDTS
+178 TVKVYGVNSNGDTS
-192 YAYLYLVQEA
+192 YAYLYLVQLA
-202 GTDYISVFKPSL
+202 GTEYVSVFEPSL
-214 INYDLNGNE
+214 LHYDINGNE
-223 ASILIDP
+223 TSIVVDP
-230 VTVQNVNADTVSV
+230 VTVKNVNADTVSV

-251 GIYSDSVIQIDNKP
+251 GVYSDSVIQIDNKP
-265 AITIT
+265 GITIT
-270 VQQNESVDVRDGN
+270 AQSNVSVGVRDGN
-283 LTVTAKGTD
+283 LTVTATGTD
-292 FQKFNYIITLH
+292 FQKFNRTITLH
-303 QFGNSELPYIT
+303 QFGNSELPYIS

-321 DAFSIGNRKGDS
+321 DAFKIGNRKGDS

-355 FNEYIDIALN
+355 FNEYVDIALN

-401 DIVNAY
+401 DIVSAY

-417 YLSFSIW
+417 YISFPIW
-424 KTMNIEIPIV
+424 KTMNVDIPIV

-457 DSVRSINVNDII
+457 DLVRSINVNDII

-478 ITSSQRWQKTENEKV
+478 ITSSQRWRKTENEKV
-493 FTLATGV
+493 FTLATGA

-510 LVVADDWSYSD
+510 LVVTDDWSYAD
-521 RARTYFTSDPIC
+521 RARAYFTSDPIS

-554 PSYSYQTDL
+554 PSYSYQTNTL
-563 VSVDGVE
+563 SVGGTE
-570 TGDYK
+570 SGDYK

-599 MDNVDDT
+599 MNNVDDT

-654 TTVLNHYKR
+654 TTALNHYKR
-663 SYSKTIQNKWT
+663 SYSKTVQNKWT
-674 LKTNLLNDTQSEK
+674 LKTNLLNDAQSEK

-701 LETGKLYAVNPV
+701 LETGRLYAVNPT

-728 PLSYTITVEE
+728 PMSYTITVEE

>member
-15 SKQISIK
+15 SREISIK

-35 FLYFQGV
+35 FLYFKVV

-86 RQVQSYAINVT
+86 RQEQSYVINVT

-108 DGEVS
+108 DGKES
-113 KTDTVPG
+113 TTDTIRNLSSLRG
-120 IKLYTI
+120 YQ
-126 ADITTKN
+126 ITTKN
-133 ITGLLQADVS
+133 ITAKLKTEVS
-143 GNFAT
+143 ANFLTAFVK
-148 LRWTDEGDASADYH
+148 DNDY
-162 LAIHLE
+162 LSLDIQQNA
-168 KNTTTQARNC
+168 TTQARNC
-178 TVKVFGLNSNGDTS
+178 AIKVYGLNSNGDTS

-202 GTDYISVFKPSL
+202 GTEYASVFEPSL
-214 INYDLNGNE
+214 LHYDINGNE

-230 VTVQNVNADTVSV
+230 VTVQNVNAYTVSV

-251 GIYSDSVIQIDNKP
+251 GVYSERVVQIDKKP

-270 VQQNESVDVRDGN
+270 VQENDSVDVRDGN
-283 LTVTAKGTD
+283 LTVTARGTD
-292 FQKFNYIITLH
+292 FQKFNRTITLH
-303 QFGNSELPYIT
+303 QFGNSELPYIS

-321 DAFSIGNRKGDS
+321 DAFTIGNRKGDS
-333 CTVRFFSQNV
+333 CVVRFFSQNV

-355 FNEYIDIALN
+355 FNEYIDIAIN

-401 DIVNAY
+401 DIVSAY
-407 FTVIIDPPAA
+407 FTVIIEPPAA
-417 YLSFSIW
+417 YLSFPIW

-434 TPFYSIKKGD
+434 TPFYTIKKGD

-457 DSVRSINVNDII
+457 DLARSINVNDII
-469 EDYTSDSID
+469 EDYTSDGID

-510 LVVADDWSYSD
+510 LVVTDDWSYAD

-533 YTLDSRQYFIFSVQN
+533 YTLDSRQYFVFSVQN
-548 RYGDTL
+548 RYSDTL

-570 TGDYK
+570 SGDYK

-599 MDNVDDT
+599 MNNVDDT

-654 TTVLNHYKR
+654 TTVLGHYKR
-663 SYSKTIQNKWT
+663 SYRKTIQNKWT

-720 TFKSNKHK
+720 TYKSNKHK
-728 PLSYTITVEE
+728 PVSYTITVEE

>member
-15 SKQISIK
+15 SKAISIK

-65 QLKDVSLGK
+65 QLKDVQLGK

-86 RQVQSYAINVT
+86 RQEQSYVINVT

-113 KTDTVPG
+113 KTDIVTDYGVQK
-120 IKLYTI
+120 IYQL
-126 ADITTKN
+126 TTQN
-133 ITGLLQADVS
+133 ITGELKGEAS
-143 GNFAT
+143 GNFVKR
-148 LRWTDEGDASADYH
+148 LFVNDK
-162 LAIHLE
+162 E
-168 KNTTTQARNC
+168 KRMTIVLDRNTTPQARNC
-178 TVKVFGLNSNGDTS
+178 TVKIYAINSNGDTT
-192 YAYLYLVQEA
+192 YAYLYIVQQA
-202 GTDYISVFKPSL
+202 GTDYISVFEPSL
-214 INYDLNGNE
+214 LHYDLNGNE
-223 ASILIDP
+223 QSILIDP
-230 VTVQNVNADTVSV
+230 VTVQNIKADTVSV

-251 GIYSDSVIQIDNKP
+251 GVYSDSVTSIGDKP

-270 VQQNESVDVRDGN
+270 VQANDSVNVRDGN
-283 LTVTAKGTD
+283 LTVTARGTD
-292 FQKFNYIITLH
+292 GQKFNYTITLH

-333 CTVRFFSQNV
+333 CVVRFFSQNV
-343 FENSYSLIYDDY
+343 FENSYSLIYDNY

-417 YLSFSIW
+417 YLSFPIW

-457 DSVRSINVNDII
+457 DSVRSVNVNDII

-493 FTLATGV
+493 FTLANGV

-599 MDNVDDT
+599 MNNVDDT

-701 LETGKLYAVNPV
+701 LETGRLYAVNPV

>member
-15 SKQISIK
+15 SREISIK

-35 FLYFQGV
+35 FLYFKVV

-86 RQVQSYAINVT
+86 RQEQSYVINVT

-108 DGEVS
+108 DGKES
-113 KTDTVPG
+113 TTDTIRNLSSLRG
-120 IKLYTI
+120 YQ
-126 ADITTKN
+126 ITTKN
-133 ITGLLQADVS
+133 ITAKLKTEVS
-143 GNFAT
+143 ANFLTAFVK
-148 LRWTDEGDASADYH
+148 DNDY
-162 LAIHLE
+162 LSLDIQQNA
-168 KNTTTQARNC
+168 TTQARNC
-178 TVKVFGLNSNGDTS
+178 AIKVYGLNSNGDTS

-202 GTDYISVFKPSL
+202 GTEYVSVFEPSL
-214 INYDLNGNE
+214 LHYDINGNE

-230 VTVQNVNADTVSV
+230 VTVQNVERYNVSV

-251 GIYSDSVIQIDNKP
+251 GVYSERVVQIDNKP

-270 VQQNESVDVRDGN
+270 VQENDSVDVRDGN
-283 LTVTAKGTD
+283 LTVTARGTD
-292 FQKFNYIITLH
+292 GQRFNRTITLH
-303 QFGNSELPYIT
+303 QFGNSELPYIS

-321 DAFSIGNRKGDS
+321 DAFTIGNRKGDS
-333 CTVRFFSQNV
+333 CVVRFFSQNV

-401 DIVNAY
+401 DIVSAY
-407 FTVIIDPPAA
+407 FTVIIEPPAA
-417 YLSFSIW
+417 YLSFPIW

-434 TPFYSIKKGD
+434 TPFYTIKKGD

-457 DSVRSINVNDII
+457 DLARSINVNDII
-469 EDYTSDSID
+469 EDYTSDGID

-510 LVVADDWSYSD
+510 LVVTDDWSYAD

-533 YTLDSRQYFIFSVQN
+533 YTLDSRQYFVFSVQN
-548 RYGDTL
+548 RYSDTL

-599 MDNVDDT
+599 MNNVDDT

-654 TTVLNHYKR
+654 TTVLGHYKR
-663 SYSKTIQNKWT
+663 SYRKTIQNKWT

-720 TFKSNKHK
+720 TYKSNKHK

>member
-1 MARKIIINGEDITL
+1 MARKIIINGEDITT

-35 FLYFQGV
+35 FLYFKSV

-54 NTQGV
+54 NNQSI

-65 QLKDVSLGK
+65 QLKDVQLGK

-86 RQVQSYAINVT
+86 RQEQSYVINVT

-108 DGEVS
+108 DGAFAKTETVS
-113 KTDTVPG
+113 G
-120 IKLYTI
+120 IKMTRI
-126 ADITTKN
+126 FGVTTKN
-133 ITGLLQADVS
+133 ITSQLNTEVS

-148 LRWTDEGDASADYH
+148 VRWTDEGDPNVNYR
-162 LAIHLE
+162 LAIDVQ

-192 YAYLYLVQEA
+192 YAYIYLVQQA
-202 GTDYISVFKPSL
+202 GEEYTSIFEPSL
-214 INYDLNGNE
+214 LKYDLNGNE

-230 VTVQNVNADTVSV
+230 VTVQNVNTDTVSV

-251 GIYSDSVIQIDNKP
+251 GVYSERVTAIGDKP

-270 VQQNESVDVRDGN
+270 VQANDSVNVRDGN
-283 LTVTAKGTD
+283 LTVKATGTD
-292 FQKFNYIITLH
+292 GQSFNRTITLH
-303 QFGNSELPYIT
+303 QFGNSELPYIS

-321 DAFSIGNRKGDS
+321 DAFTIGNRKGDS
-333 CTVRFFSQNV
+333 CVVRFFSQNV

-355 FNEYIDIALN
+355 FNEYIDIDLN
-365 RENRTITIT
+365 RDTRTIKIT
-374 SKYDNRQPEGIT
+374 SKYANRQPEGIT

-401 DIVNAY
+401 DIVSAY

-417 YLSFSIW
+417 YLSFPIW

-469 EDYTSDSID
+469 EDYTSDGID

-493 FTLATGV
+493 FTLANGV

-510 LVVADDWSYSD
+510 LVVTDDWSYAD

-554 PSYSYQTDL
+554 PSYSYQTDTM
-563 VSVDGVE
+563 SVDGVE

-599 MDNVDDT
+599 INNVDDT

-663 SYSKTIQNKWT
+663 SHSKTIQNKWT

-701 LETGKLYAVNPV
+701 LETGRLYAVNPV

>member
-15 SKQISIK
+15 SKAISIK

-35 FLYFQGV
+35 FLYFKSV

-54 NTQGV
+54 NNQGV

-65 QLKDVSLGK
+65 QLKDVALGK

-86 RQVQSYAINVT
+86 RQEQSYVISVT

-113 KTDTVPG
+113 KTDIVTDYA
-120 IKLYTI
+120 IQKIYQL
-126 ADITTKN
+126 TTQN
-133 ITGLLQADVS
+133 ITGELKGEAS
-143 GNFAT
+143 GNFVKR
-148 LRWTDEGDASADYH
+148 LFVNDK
-162 LAIHLE
+162 E
-168 KNTTTQARNC
+168 KRMTIVLDRNTTPQARNC
-178 TVKVFGLNSNGDTS
+178 TVKVYAINSNGDTT
-192 YAYLYLVQEA
+192 YAYLYIVQQA
-202 GTDYISVFKPSL
+202 GTDYISVFEPSL
-214 INYDLNGNE
+214 LHYDLNGNE

-243 TSDVSWAS
+243 VSDVSWAS
-251 GIYSDSVIQIDNKP
+251 GIYSDSVVQIDNKP

-270 VQQNESVDVRDGN
+270 VQANDSVNVRDGN
-283 LTVTAKGTD
+283 LTVTARGTD
-292 FQKFNYIITLH
+292 VQKFNHTITLH
-303 QFGNSELPYIT
+303 QFGNSELPYIS

-365 RENRTITIT
+365 RDTRTITIT

-417 YLSFSIW
+417 YIQFPIW

-493 FTLATGV
+493 FTLATGT

-510 LVVADDWSYSD
+510 LVVADDWSYAD

-548 RYGDTL
+548 KYGDTL

-589 SNLKTIDITE
+589 SNIKTIDITE
-599 MDNVDDT
+599 MNNVDDT

-728 PLSYTITVEE
+728 PISYTITVEE

>member
-15 SKQISIK
+15 SREISIK

-35 FLYFQGV
+35 FLYFKVV

-86 RQVQSYAINVT
+86 RQEQSYVINVT

-108 DGEVS
+108 DGKES
-113 KTDTVPG
+113 TTDTIRNLSSLRG
-120 IKLYTI
+120 YQ
-126 ADITTKN
+126 ITTKN
-133 ITGLLQADVS
+133 ITAKLKTEVS
-143 GNFAT
+143 ANFLTAFVK
-148 LRWTDEGDASADYH
+148 DNDY
-162 LAIHLE
+162 LSLDIQQNA
-168 KNTTTQARNC
+168 TTQARNC
-178 TVKVFGLNSNGDTS
+178 AIKVYGLNSNGDTS

-202 GTDYISVFKPSL
+202 GTEYASVFEPSL
-214 INYDLNGNE
+214 LHYDINGNE

-230 VTVQNVNADTVSV
+230 VTVQNVNAYTVSV

-251 GIYSDSVIQIDNKP
+251 GVYSERVVQIDKKP

-270 VQQNESVDVRDGN
+270 VQENDSVDVRDGN
-283 LTVTAKGTD
+283 LTVTARGTD
-292 FQKFNYIITLH
+292 GQRFNRTITLH
-303 QFGNSELPYIT
+303 QFGNSELPYIS

-321 DAFSIGNRKGDS
+321 DAFIIGNRKGDS
-333 CTVRFFSQNV
+333 CVVRFFSQNV

-355 FNEYIDIALN
+355 FNEYIDIAIN

-401 DIVNAY
+401 DIVSAY
-407 FTVIIDPPAA
+407 FTVIIEPPAA
-417 YLSFSIW
+417 YLSFPIW

-434 TPFYSIKKGD
+434 TPFYTIKKGD

-457 DSVRSINVNDII
+457 DLARSINVNDII
-469 EDYTSDSID
+469 EDYTSDGID

-510 LVVADDWSYSD
+510 LVVTDDWSYAD

-533 YTLDSRQYFIFSVQN
+533 YTLDSRQYFVFSVQN
-548 RYGDTL
+548 RYSDTL

-570 TGDYK
+570 SGDYK

-599 MDNVDDT
+599 MNNVDDT

-654 TTVLNHYKR
+654 TTVLGHYKR
-663 SYSKTIQNKWT
+663 SYSKTIQNKWI

-701 LETGKLYAVNPV
+701 LETGRLYAVNPV

-720 TFKSNKHK
+720 TYKSNKHK
-728 PLSYTITVEE
+728 PVSYTITVEE

>member
-1 MARKIIINGEDITL
+1 MARKIIINGEDVTV

-59 GGKADV
+59 GGKADC
-65 QLKDVSLGK
+65 QLKDVQLGK

-86 RQVQSYAINVT
+86 RQEQSYAINVT
-97 VVSRDECFIKI
+97 VVSRDECYIKI
-108 DGEVS
+108 NGAVT

-120 IKLYTI
+120 IRLERRYTI
-126 ADITTKN
+126 ETQN
-133 ITGLLQADVS
+133 ITEDLQTEVS
-143 GNFAT
+143 GNFVYRVT
-148 LRWTDEGDASADYH
+148 FNNGNKLSVF
-162 LAIHLE
+162 IE
-168 KNTTTQARNC
+168 KNTTPQVRNC
-178 TVKVFGLNSNGDTS
+178 TVKVFGLNTNGDTT
-192 YAYLYLVQEA
+192 YAYIYIVQEA
-202 GTDYISVFKPSL
+202 GTEYVSVFEPSL
-214 INYDLNGNE
+214 LQYDINGNE
-223 ASILIDP
+223 ASIFIDP

-251 GIYSDSVIQIDNKP
+251 GIYSDSVTAIGDKP

-270 VQQNESVDVRDGN
+270 VQQNDSVNVRDGN
-283 LTVTAKGTD
+283 LTVTATGTD
-292 FQKFNYIITLH
+292 GQKFNHIITLH
-303 QFGNSELPYIT
+303 QFSNSELPYIS

-333 CTVRFFSQNV
+333 CVVRFFSQNV

-365 RENRTITIT
+365 RDTKTITIT

-386 IDFVLQGQSTKPQYS
+386 IDFVLQGQSTKQQYS

-417 YLSFSIW
+417 YISFAIW

-469 EDYTSDSID
+469 EDYTSDSLD

-554 PSYSYQTDL
+554 PSYSYQTDTM
-563 VSVDGVE
+563 SVDGVE

-599 MDNVDDT
+599 INNVDDT

>member
-15 SKQISIK
+15 SREISIK

-35 FLYFQGV
+35 FLYFKVV

-86 RQVQSYAINVT
+86 RQEQSYVINVT

-108 DGEVS
+108 DGKES
-113 KTDTVPG
+113 TTDTIRNLSSLRG
-120 IKLYTI
+120 YQ
-126 ADITTKN
+126 ITTKN
-133 ITGLLQADVS
+133 ITAKLKTEVS
-143 GNFAT
+143 ANFLTAFVK
-148 LRWTDEGDASADYH
+148 DNDY
-162 LAIHLE
+162 LSLDIQQNA
-168 KNTTTQARNC
+168 TTQARNC
-178 TVKVFGLNSNGDTS
+178 AIKVYGLNSNGDTS

-202 GTDYISVFKPSL
+202 GTEYASVFEPSL
-214 INYDLNGNE
+214 LHYDINGNE

-230 VTVQNVNADTVSV
+230 VTVQNVNAYTVSV

-251 GIYSDSVIQIDNKP
+251 GVYSERVVQIDNKP

-270 VQQNESVDVRDGN
+270 VQENDSVDVRDGN
-283 LTVTAKGTD
+283 LTVTARGTD
-292 FQKFNYIITLH
+292 FQRFNRTITLH
-303 QFGNSELPYIT
+303 QFGNSELPYIS

-321 DAFSIGNRKGDS
+321 DAFTIGNRKGDS
-333 CTVRFFSQNV
+333 CVVRFFSQNV

-355 FNEYIDIALN
+355 FNEYIDIAIN

-401 DIVNAY
+401 DIVSAY
-407 FTVIIDPPAA
+407 FTVIIEPPAA
-417 YLSFSIW
+417 YLSFPIW

-434 TPFYSIKKGD
+434 TPFYTIKKGD

-457 DSVRSINVNDII
+457 DLARSINVNDII
-469 EDYTSDSID
+469 EDYTSDGID

-510 LVVADDWSYSD
+510 LVVTDDWSYAD

-533 YTLDSRQYFIFSVQN
+533 YTLDSRQYFVFSVQN
-548 RYGDTL
+548 RYSDTL

-570 TGDYK
+570 SGDYK

-599 MDNVDDT
+599 MNNVDDT

-654 TTVLNHYKR
+654 TTVLGHYKR
-663 SYSKTIQNKWT
+663 SYRKTIQNKWT

-720 TFKSNKHK
+720 TYKSNKHK
-728 PLSYTITVEE
+728 PVSYTITVEE

>member
-1 MARKIIINGEDITL
+1 MSKIIVNGEDITL

-22 NRTIASIEIVDDA
+22 NRTIASIEIVDNA
-35 FLYFQGV
+35 FLYFKSV
-42 SGDLVS
+42 TGDLVS
-48 QYFIKE
+48 QYFVKE

-86 RQVQSYAINVT
+86 RQEQSYVINVT
-97 VVSRDECFIKI
+97 VTSRDVCFIKI
-108 DGEVS
+108 DGAVS
-113 KTDTVPG
+113 KSDTVPG
-120 IKLYTI
+120 IKLTNI
-126 ADITTKN
+126 VNITTQN
-133 ITGLLQADVS
+133 ITGTLKADVS

-148 LRWTDEGDASADYH
+148 VRWTDEGDASVDYH
-162 LAIHLE
+162 LAIDIQ
-168 KNTTTQARNC
+168 KNTTPQARN
-178 TVKVFGLNSNGDTS
+178 TTIKVYAPNTNGDTS

-202 GTDYISVFKPSL
+202 GTAYVSVFEPSL
-214 INYDLNGNE
+214 LHYDLNGNE
-223 ASILIDP
+223 TSILIDP
-230 VTVQNVNADTVSV
+230 VTVKNVEASDVSV
-243 TSDVSWAS
+243 TSDVSWAR
-251 GIYSDSVIQIDNKP
+251 GVYSESVIQIDNKQG
-265 AITIT
+265 ITIT
-270 VQQNESVDVRDGN
+270 VQSNDSVNVRDGR
-283 LTVTAKGTD
+283 LEVKAKGD
-292 FQKFNYIITLH
+292 DGQVFDLFITLH
-303 QFGNSELPYIT
+303 QFGNSELPYIS

-321 DAFSIGNRKGDS
+321 DAFRVGNRKGDS

-343 FENSYSLIYDDY
+343 FEDSYSLIYDEY
-355 FNEYIDIALN
+355 FNEYVDITLN

-386 IDFVLQGQSTKPQYS
+386 IDFTLQGQSTKPQYS
-401 DIVNAY
+401 DIVSAD
-407 FTVIIDPPAA
+407 FTVIIDPPAP
-417 YLSFSIW
+417 YISFPVW

-444 DLIFSGKVYAQKT
+444 DLIFTGKVYAQKT
-457 DSVRSINVNDII
+457 DSVRNINVNDII

-493 FTLATGV
+493 FTLATGA

-510 LVVADDWSYSD
+510 LVVTDDWSYAD
-521 RARTYFTSDPIC
+521 RARTYFTSDPIS
-533 YTLDSRQYFIFSVQN
+533 YTLDSRQYFVFSVQN

-570 TGDYK
+570 SGDYK
-575 VVSDESYTQIIKDI
+575 VVSDESYTQLIKDI

-599 MDNVDDT
+599 MNNVDDT

-654 TTVLNHYKR
+654 TTALGHYKR

-701 LETGKLYAVNPV
+701 LETGRLYAVNPT

-728 PLSYTITVEE
+728 PMSYTITVEE

>member
-1 MARKIIINGEDITL
+1 MSKIIVNNQDITL
-15 SKQISIK
+15 SKAISIK

-35 FLYFQGV
+35 FLYFKGV

-65 QLKDVSLGK
+65 QLKDVQLGK

-86 RQVQSYAINVT
+86 RQEQSYAINVT
-97 VVSRDECFIKI
+97 VVTRDECFIKI

-113 KTDTVPG
+113 KTHTVPG
-120 IKLYTI
+120 IKVTRI
-126 ADITTKN
+126 VGITTKN
-133 ITGLLQADVS
+133 ITSQLQTEVS

-148 LRWTDEGDASADYH
+148 VRWTDEGDPNVNYR
-162 LAIHLE
+162 LAIDVQ

-178 TVKVFGLNSNGDTS
+178 TVNVFCLNSNGDTS

-202 GTDYISVFKPSL
+202 GAEYVSVFEPSL
-214 INYDLNGNE
+214 LKYDLSGNE

-243 TSDVSWAS
+243 GSDVSWAS
-251 GIYSDSVIQIDNKP
+251 GVYSERVTAIGDKP

-270 VQQNESVDVRDGN
+270 VQANDSVNVRDGN
-283 LTVTAKGTD
+283 LTVKATGTD
-292 FQKFNYIITLH
+292 FQKFNRTITLH
-303 QFGNSELPYIT
+303 QFGNSELPYIS

-355 FNEYIDIALN
+355 FNEYIDIDLN
-365 RENRTITIT
+365 RDTRTITIT
-374 SKYDNRQPEGIT
+374 SKYANRQPEGIT

-401 DIVNAY
+401 DIVSAY

-417 YLSFSIW
+417 YISFPIW

-444 DLIFSGKVYAQKT
+444 ELIFSGKVYAQKT

-469 EDYTSDSID
+469 EDYTSDGID

-493 FTLATGV
+493 FTLANGV
-500 NETEMSDMFN
+500 NENEMSDMFN
-510 LVVADDWSYSD
+510 LVVTDDWSYNE
-521 RARTYFTSDPIC
+521 RARTYFTSDPIS

-548 RYGDTL
+548 RYSDTL
-554 PSYSYQTDL
+554 PSYSYQTDTM
-563 VSVDGVE
+563 SVDGVE

-599 MDNVDDT
+599 INNVDDT

-701 LETGKLYAVNPV
+701 LETGRLYAVNPV

>member
-15 SKQISIK
+15 SREISIK

-35 FLYFQGV
+35 FLYFKVV

-86 RQVQSYAINVT
+86 RQEQSYVINVT

-108 DGEVS
+108 DGKES
-113 KTDTVPG
+113 TTDTIRNLSSLRG
-120 IKLYTI
+120 YQ
-126 ADITTKN
+126 ITTKN
-133 ITGLLQADVS
+133 ITAKLKTEVS
-143 GNFAT
+143 ANFLTAFVK
-148 LRWTDEGDASADYH
+148 DNDY
-162 LAIHLE
+162 LSLDIQQNA
-168 KNTTTQARNC
+168 TTQARNC
-178 TVKVFGLNSNGDTS
+178 AIKVYGLNSNGDTS

-202 GTDYISVFKPSL
+202 GTEYVSVFEPSL
-214 INYDLNGNE
+214 LHYDINGNE

-230 VTVQNVNADTVSV
+230 VTVQNVNAYTVSV

-251 GIYSDSVIQIDNKP
+251 GVYSERVVQIDNKP

-270 VQQNESVDVRDGN
+270 VQENDSVDVRDGN
-283 LTVTAKGTD
+283 LTVTARGTD
-292 FQKFNYIITLH
+292 GQRFNRTITLH
-303 QFGNSELPYIT
+303 QFGNSELPYIS

-321 DAFSIGNRKGDS
+321 DAFTIGNRKGDS
-333 CTVRFFSQNV
+333 CVVRFFSQNV

-401 DIVNAY
+401 DIVSAY
-407 FTVIIDPPAA
+407 FTVIIEPPAA
-417 YLSFSIW
+417 YLSFPIW

-434 TPFYSIKKGD
+434 TPFYTIKKGD

-457 DSVRSINVNDII
+457 DLARSINVNDII
-469 EDYTSDSID
+469 EDYTSDGID

-510 LVVADDWSYSD
+510 LVVTDDWSYAD

-533 YTLDSRQYFIFSVQN
+533 YTLDSRQYFVFSVQN
-548 RYGDTL
+548 RYSDTL

-570 TGDYK
+570 SGDYK

-599 MDNVDDT
+599 MNNVDDT

-654 TTVLNHYKR
+654 TTVLGHYKR

-728 PLSYTITVEE
+728 PVSYTITVEE